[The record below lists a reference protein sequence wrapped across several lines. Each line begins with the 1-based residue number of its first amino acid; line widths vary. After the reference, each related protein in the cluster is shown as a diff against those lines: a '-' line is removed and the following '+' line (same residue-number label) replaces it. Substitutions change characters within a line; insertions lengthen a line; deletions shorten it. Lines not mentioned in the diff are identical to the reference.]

1 MFYFIESHY
10 NDFVHI
16 SFDSTK
22 LYIFK
27 LVTTSVQKLKNGP
40 LNRGHPKLYYCL
52 SKNYQSFLHQN
63 YHNFAENLTRARPK
77 KLNVCGFLSI
87 FTETINFGNFNPS
100 EMSKTFIFAKK
111 CVSLRSIYYDG

>member
-1 MFYFIESHY
+1 M
-10 NDFVHI
+10 HI

-40 LNRGHPKLYYCL
+40 LNGGHPKLHYCL

-63 YHNFAENLTRARPK
+63 YHNFAESLTRARLK

-100 EMSKTFIFAKK
+100 EKQ
-111 CVSLRSIYYDG
+111 L